1 MRGFVLLVAM
11 AAMLLAPGPALAGW
25 KLVEQG
31 QPVKVAKS
39 AMQVTPGEDWNRW
52 TRRPIKPS
60 EVWTLDGVNLN
71 EFYFVSG
78 LAPGMTLYKDA
89 NKKEQPLPVLRSGLG
104 LTDIPDFVESS
115 MRIALNT
122 SVFELTG
129 VEPAT
134 VAGHQGVRF
143 TYEYAVASSPLV
155 RKGLAVGTL
164 IDGNLHLMTFTA
176 PAIYYYDRD
185 LPKAEAIMA
194 SAQF

>member
-1 MRGFVLLVAM
+1 MFAAL
-11 AAMLLAPGPALAGW
+11 AAMVLAPSPVFAKW
-25 KLVEQG
+25 KLIEQG

-39 AMQVTPGEDWNRW
+39 AMQVTPEEDWNRW

-60 EVWTLDGVNLN
+60 EVWTLDGANLN
-71 EFYFVSG
+71 ELYFVSG
-78 LAPGMTLYKDA
+78 LAPGMTLYKDTR
-89 NKKEQPLPVLRSGLG
+89 KKEQPLPALRSGLQ

-115 MRIALNT
+115 MRLALNT
-122 SVFELTG
+122 SVFELTN
-129 VEPAT
+129 VEPAS
-134 VAGHQGVRF
+134 VGGHPGVRF

-164 IDGNLHLMTFTA
+164 TEGNLHLITFTA

-194 SAQF
+194 SVQF